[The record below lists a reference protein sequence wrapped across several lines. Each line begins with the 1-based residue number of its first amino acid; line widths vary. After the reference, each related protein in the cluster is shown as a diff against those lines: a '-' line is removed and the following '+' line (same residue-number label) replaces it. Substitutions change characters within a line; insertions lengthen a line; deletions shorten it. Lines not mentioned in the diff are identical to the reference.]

1 MTPDAV
7 VLARELLRDFDAEV
21 ASIDAKLV
29 GGVAADFTSYRELV
43 ARRSG
48 VLTMRRALVERLS
61 REQRQFLGLRA
72 D

>member
-7 VLARELLRDFDAEV
+7 VLARVVLADMDAEV
-21 ASIDAKLV
+21 VSIDAKVL
-29 GGVAADFTSYRELV
+29 GGAPADFVSYRELV

-48 VLTMRRALVERLS
+48 ILAMRRALVERLS

>member
-1 MTPDAV
+1 MDDAIG
-7 VLARELLRDFDAEV
+7 LARALLADIDAEV
-21 ASIDAKLV
+21 ASIDARV
-29 GGVAADFTSYRELV
+29 TGGAPADFVSYRELV

-48 VLTMRRALVERLS
+48 ILALRRVLVERLS